1 MPSRSSFKYLTTPTA
16 VFIFSQNLNIMN
28 EKQKAKLIA
37 EAENVEAIKD
47 FFKEWWSVEQLYE
60 AEAKAALALLHLM
73 ELPQRVLSTDEL
85 KALNEALNQHKMMV
99 EHLKEFAGKEDEV

>member
-1 MPSRSSFKYLTTPTA
+1 MR
-16 VFIFSQNLNIMN
+16 MN
-28 EKQKAKLIA
+28 DKQKAQLIA
-37 EAENVEAIKD
+37 QAENIVAIKD
-47 FFKEWWSVEQLYE
+47 FFTEWWSVEQLYE

-73 ELPQRVLSTDEL
+73 ELPQRVLCNDEL

>member
-1 MPSRSSFKYLTTPTA
+1 
-16 VFIFSQNLNIMN
+16 MN
-28 EKQKAKLIA
+28 QKQKANLIA

-73 ELPQRVLSTDEL
+73 ELPQRVLCADEL
-85 KALNEALNQHKMMV
+85 KALNDALEQHKMMV
-99 EHLKEFAGKEDEV
+99 EHLKEFARKEDEE